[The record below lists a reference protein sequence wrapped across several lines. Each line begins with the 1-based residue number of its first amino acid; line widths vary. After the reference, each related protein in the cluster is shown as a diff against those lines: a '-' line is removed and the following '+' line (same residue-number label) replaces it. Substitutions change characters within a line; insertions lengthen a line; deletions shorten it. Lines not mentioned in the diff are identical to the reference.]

1 MYGFDVLR
9 GSPQIEQ
16 TATGAALLPK
26 GNLIA
31 GGLRADLTVA
41 RRTTVSP
48 RFEYRLSA
56 AAADTSAAA
65 TLQRLGASA
74 RFGVDAR
81 QSLNRSLAAVLQL
94 GGVTGN
100 VIQAQNEIPFTGLRA
115 ALQFEYT
122 P

>member
-1 MYGFDVLR
+1 M
-9 GSPQIEQ
+9 E
-16 TATGAALLPK
+16 
-26 GNLIA
+26 
-31 GGLRADLTVA
+31 
-41 RRTTVSP
+41 
-48 RFEYRLSA
+48 
-56 AAADTSAAA
+56 
-65 TLQRLGASA
+65 
-74 RFGVDAR
+74 GVDAR